1 MAKKLSR
8 KLRCRLV
15 MLTYLL
21 GIAAVVFLLPA
32 RFTAPA
38 RVIFTQ
44 VIGPAEEVAF
54 HAGGDV
60 LAAAGTLREAFL
72 AEERNR
78 TLEQELRRLRNEKAR
93 LENLRVLQELRL
105 RSMKELR
112 VSEFSFRGLS
122 AVVTA
127 YDSSAMHQSI
137 TIAAGS
143 PDGVRKGQAVCSAGA
158 VAGVV
163 MEVGRWRS
171 RVRLITDADSSL
183 PCRVSRKRAR
193 CILRGIGGAN
203 CRVEWIDRDAS
214 VRRDDVLVTA
224 PVDEVASQRP
234 LIPPGLPVATVVQV
248 ERGRTDPFFLK
259 VTAAPRVKLQR
270 LEVVEVIIP
279 TPPPAPSG
287 EDNY

>member
-105 RSMKELR
+105 RFCIAHKPLHVFPCLLCCPAGLG
-112 VSEFSFRGLS
+112 VS
-122 AVVTA
+122 A
-127 YDSSAMHQSI
+127 
-137 TIAAGS
+137 
-143 PDGVRKGQAVCSAGA
+143 C
-158 VAGVV
+158 
-163 MEVGRWRS
+163 
-171 RVRLITDADSSL
+171 
-183 PCRVSRKRAR
+183 
-193 CILRGIGGAN
+193 
-203 CRVEWIDRDAS
+203 
-214 VRRDDVLVTA
+214 
-224 PVDEVASQRP
+224 
-234 LIPPGLPVATVVQV
+234 
-248 ERGRTDPFFLK
+248 
-259 VTAAPRVKLQR
+259 
-270 LEVVEVIIP
+270 
-279 TPPPAPSG
+279 
-287 EDNY
+287 